1 MEILLIVLRQV
12 SVAASVALAL
22 HSTCKEMNS
31 YQNFCLHFGKAEIL
45 AGGSLPWPVLRR
57 CLRYIATVQPDIIDN
72 ISLHDVANLLITFNY
87 QDEAYRLYSSQS
99 DDCFFNG
106 FMSNGSVDL
115 LNSVPE
121 HYMHL
126 EVYKTRFLMKM
137 RIPMQSAGQLDY
149 FDMWGCW
156 LYHKPIGHIYKFLA
170 KTMRARSVV
179 ALDWCLGKL
188 AQKISPVKFG
198 CVRRHYTWLEY
209 ILKRQEQW
217 PKRIYTIKI
226 FANAWDHPRA
236 VEFAKRF
243 K

>member
-1 MEILLIVLRQV
+1 
-12 SVAASVALAL
+12 
-22 HSTCKEMNS
+22 
-31 YQNFCLHFGKAEIL
+31 
-45 AGGSLPWPVLRR
+45 VLRR

-72 ISLHDVANLLITFNY
+72 LSLHDVANLLITFNY

-115 LNSVPE
+115 LNCVPE
-121 HYMHL
+121 QYMYL
-126 EVYKTRFLMKM
+126 QVYKTRVLLEM
-137 RIPMQSAGQLDY
+137 RIPMQSTGQLDY

-156 LYHKPIGHIYKFLA
+156 LDHKPIGHIYKFLA

-188 AQKISPVKFG
+188 SQEISHIKFG
-198 CVRRHYTWLEY
+198 CARRRCTWLDVVLE
-209 ILKRQEQW
+209 RQKQW
-217 PKRIYTIKI
+217 PKRIAAIKI
-226 FANAWDHPRA
+226 FAYAWGHPKA
-236 VEFAKRF
+236 VEFARRF